1 MTVICALYHVSKAI
15 IFTDLSGK
23 GLSKM
28 RVMLPNGTAMEIA
41 KVVAVCEQRLVFNGR
56 DMRLCERT
64 QDVALANGLGL
75 FTQVNS
81 SFNVVTE
88 GTVLLGNLSNEFVRG
103 VLSSLAQ
110 FGWVDL
116 TDLKLQEKQPLTTQY
131 VFDNGKSGAYIL
143 QGFDANMSCADALPF
158 VNGPF
163 PSSEAEDVGERESEG
178 EDTGEEDC
186 NE

>member
-1 MTVICALYHVSKAI
+1 
-15 IFTDLSGK
+15 
-23 GLSKM
+23 M

-64 QDVALANGLGL
+64 QDVTQANGLGL
-75 FTQVNS
+75 FTQVNG

-88 GTVLLGNLSNEFVRG
+88 GTVLLGNLSNEVVRD
-103 VLSSLAQ
+103 VLTSLVRQ
-110 FGWVDL
+110 GYVDL
-116 TDLKLQEKQPLTTQY
+116 SDLKLQKKQSAATCY

-143 QGFDANMSCADALPF
+143 QGFDANVSCADAFPF

-163 PSSEAEDVGERESEG
+163 PSSEAEDSEERESEG
-178 EDTGEEDC
+178 EDAGEEDC